1 MRRKA
6 VGGKTEGSVGEGE
19 RMNDDG
25 YGASD
30 KEQELNDLEDMSQ
43 KLYNLSNTID
53 SDYSELDEK
62 DGFGIVD
69 RLQDMALEV
78 KEKSEELRNP
88 QSREDYILDRE
99 GL

>member
-1 MRRKA
+1 MH
-6 VGGKTEGSVGEGE
+6 E
-19 RMNDDG
+19 DG

-30 KEQELNDLEDMSQ
+30 KEQELNDLNDLHDRIYS
-43 KLYNLSNTID
+43 LSEEVDDIF
-53 SDYSELDEK
+53 SDIDEK
-62 DGFGIVD
+62 YGFSIVD

>member
-1 MRRKA
+1 M
-6 VGGKTEGSVGEGE
+6 
-19 RMNDDG
+19 

-30 KEQELNDLEDMSQ
+30 KEQELNDLNDLHDRIYS
-43 KLYNLSNTID
+43 LSEEVDDIFFD
-53 SDYSELDEK
+53 IDEK
-62 DGFGIVD
+62 YGFGIVD

-78 KEKSEELRNP
+78 REKEEELRNP

>member
-1 MRRKA
+1 M
-6 VGGKTEGSVGEGE
+6 
-19 RMNDDG
+19 

-30 KEQELNDLEDMSQ
+30 KEQELNDLNDLHDRIYS
-43 KLYNLSNTID
+43 LSEEVDGIF
-53 SDYSELDEK
+53 SDIDEK
-62 DGFGIVD
+62 YGFGIVD
-69 RLQDMALEV
+69 KLQDMALEV

>member
-1 MRRKA
+1 M
-6 VGGKTEGSVGEGE
+6 
-19 RMNDDG
+19 

-30 KEQELNDLEDMSQ
+30 KEQELNDLNDLHDRIYS
-43 KLYNLSNTID
+43 LSEEVDDIF
-53 SDYSELDEK
+53 SDIDEK
-62 DGFGIVD
+62 YGFGIVD

-78 KEKSEELRNP
+78 KEKKEELRNP

>member
-1 MRRKA
+1 
-6 VGGKTEGSVGEGE
+6 
-19 RMNDDG
+19 MNDDG

-62 DGFGIVD
+62 YGFNAVEILQELALAID
-69 RLQDMALEV
+69 RKIQ
-78 KEKSEELRNP
+78 ELRSP
-88 QSREDYILDRE
+88 GEPE
-99 GL
+99 GEE

>member
-1 MRRKA
+1 
-6 VGGKTEGSVGEGE
+6 V
-19 RMNDDG
+19 

-30 KEQELNDLEDMSQ
+30 KEQEMNDLNDLHDRIYS
-43 KLYNLSNTID
+43 LSEEVDDIF
-53 SDYSELDEK
+53 SDIDEK
-62 DGFGIVD
+62 YGFGIVD

-88 QSREDYILDRE
+88 QSREDAILDRE

>member
-1 MRRKA
+1 M
-6 VGGKTEGSVGEGE
+6 
-19 RMNDDG
+19 
-25 YGASD
+25 YSD
-30 KEQELNDLEDMSQ
+30 KEQELNDLNDLHDRIYS
-43 KLYNLSNTID
+43 LSEEVDDIF
-53 SDYSELDEK
+53 SDIDEK
-62 DGFGIVD
+62 YGFGIVD

>member
-6 VGGKTEGSVGEGE
+6 VGGKTEGSVEEGE

-62 DGFGIVD
+62 YGFGIVEGLQEMSLTID
-69 RLQDMALEV
+69 RKIA
-78 KEKSEELRNP
+78 EL
-88 QSREDYILDRE
+88 RE

>member
-1 MRRKA
+1 M
-6 VGGKTEGSVGEGE
+6 
-19 RMNDDG
+19 

-30 KEQELNDLEDMSQ
+30 KEQELNDLSDLHDRIYS
-43 KLYNLSNTID
+43 LSEEVDDIFFD
-53 SDYSELDEK
+53 IDEK
-62 DGFGIVD
+62 YGFGIVD

-78 KEKSEELRNP
+78 KEKEEELRNP

>member
-1 MRRKA
+1 M
-6 VGGKTEGSVGEGE
+6 
-19 RMNDDG
+19 
-25 YGASD
+25 YSD
-30 KEQELNDLEDMSQ
+30 KEQELNDLND
-43 KLYNLSNTID
+43 LHDRIYNLSEEVDDIF
-53 SDYSELDEK
+53 SDIDEK
-62 DGFGIVD
+62 YGFGIVD

>member
-1 MRRKA
+1 M
-6 VGGKTEGSVGEGE
+6 
-19 RMNDDG
+19 
-25 YGASD
+25 YSD
-30 KEQELNDLEDMSQ
+30 KEQELKDLNDLHDRIYS
-43 KLYNLSNTID
+43 LSEEVDDIF
-53 SDYSELDEK
+53 SDIDEK
-62 DGFGIVD
+62 YGFGIVD

>member
-1 MRRKA
+1 M
-6 VGGKTEGSVGEGE
+6 
-19 RMNDDG
+19 

-30 KEQELNDLEDMSQ
+30 KEQELNDLNDLHDRIYS
-43 KLYNLSNTID
+43 LSEEVDDIF
-53 SDYSELDEK
+53 YGIDEK
-62 DGFGIVD
+62 YGFGIVD

-78 KEKSEELRNP
+78 REKEEELRNP

>member
-1 MRRKA
+1 M
-6 VGGKTEGSVGEGE
+6 
-19 RMNDDG
+19 

-30 KEQELNDLEDMSQ
+30 KEQELNDLSDLHDRIYS
-43 KLYNLSNTID
+43 LSEEVDDIF
-53 SDYSELDEK
+53 SDIDEK
-62 DGFGIVD
+62 YGFGIVD

-78 KEKSEELRNP
+78 KEKKEELRNL

>member
-1 MRRKA
+1 M
-6 VGGKTEGSVGEGE
+6 
-19 RMNDDG
+19 

-30 KEQELNDLEDMSQ
+30 KEQELNDLNDLHDRIYS
-43 KLYNLSNTID
+43 LSEEVDDIF
-53 SDYSELDEK
+53 SDIDEK
-62 DGFGIVD
+62 YGFGIVD

>member
-1 MRRKA
+1 MY
-6 VGGKTEGSVGEGE
+6 E
-19 RMNDDG
+19 DG

-30 KEQELNDLEDMSQ
+30 KEQELNDLND
-43 KLYNLSNTID
+43 LHDRI
-53 SDYSELDEK
+53 YSLAEEVDDIFPDLDEK
-62 DGFGIVD
+62 YGFGIVD

-88 QSREDYILDRE
+88 QSREDYILERE